1 MQTPT
6 NLSSLAGLVFA
17 VCLIGQL
24 AVVMAGAAAIGW
36 GKSSIENSLQ
46 QLDPAY
52 EAVEFG
58 ILTGKE
64 GTAGAP

>member
-6 NLSSLAGLVFA
+6 KLSSLAGLVFA
-17 VCLIGQL
+17 ACLIAQL
-24 AVVMAGAAAIGW
+24 AMVMAGAAAIGW
-36 GKSSIENSLQ
+36 GKSSIESSLQ

-58 ILTGKE
+58 VL
-64 GTAGAP
+64 